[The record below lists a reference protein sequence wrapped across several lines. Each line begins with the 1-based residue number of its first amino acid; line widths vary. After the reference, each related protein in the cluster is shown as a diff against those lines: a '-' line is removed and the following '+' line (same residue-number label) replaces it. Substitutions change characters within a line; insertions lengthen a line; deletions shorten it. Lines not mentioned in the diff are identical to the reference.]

1 MNAQESEQENPINIA
16 TLNFDANPVA
26 VKQIRVKRAP
36 DMRLLHQG
44 MSYEIPW
51 EKSKTAEEA
60 RKRAG
65 RYDWYK
71 GRKIQELDGYIF
83 MFFGTITAFLLNCM
97 AEHPVIF
104 IITTILLVAAMT
116 FFLIQTVVLEEPGK
130 SPIYK

>member
-1 MNAQESEQENPINIA
+1 MSKLASLFGGKKKKPLPLPPI
-16 TLNFDANPVA
+16 P
-26 VKQIRVKRAP
+26 KRTDP
-36 DMRLLHQG
+36 
-44 MSYEIPW
+44 EI
-51 EKSKTAEEA
+51 EEA

-116 FFLIQTVVLEEPGK
+116 YFLIQTVVLEEPGK